1 MNKPN
6 AVVVGYGFA
15 GRCFHA
21 YLVGITADLNLYGV
35 VSGRPEAREEVR
47 SQLGVKAF
55 ERFEEALVDL
65 NVDLVVLATPND
77 LHAPQAIAAMEA
89 GKHVVTDKPMC
100 LNLRE
105 ADDMIAASRRTGRLL
120 SIFQNRRWD
129 GDYLTVRKVL
139 EEGLIGDPYYIEMA
153 WQQYGPPRTWRG
165 ERRHGGG
172 KFVDLGAHMI
182 DQALQLIRASLDRV
196 YTRFFSE
203 GWPTEVED
211 HAHCILSFSSGVDV
225 HVVTSSLATQ
235 SKPRWYVLGTK
246 GGLVKTGLD
255 PQEKAM
261 VAGDID
267 AAREDPAHYPRL
279 WTEVAGQQPAETV
292 IEPVPGR
299 WRSYYEN
306 IAAAIRGTEELA
318 VTPESVRAVM
328 AVLEAARTSV
338 ERGEAVSLDETAGS
352 SISGA

>member
-165 ERRHGGG
+165 RKAARRRQIRGSGSAHDRSSPPTDSRVPRSGLHPLFLGGVADRGGG
-172 KFVDLGAHMI
+172 PRPLYSEFQQRRRCARCDFV
-182 DQALQLIRASLDRV
+182 
-196 YTRFFSE
+196 TRH
-203 GWPTEVED
+203 T
-211 HAHCILSFSSGVDV
+211 
-225 HVVTSSLATQ
+225 
-235 SKPRWYVLGTK
+235 
-246 GGLVKTGLD
+246 VKA
-255 PQEKAM
+255 KM
-261 VAGDID
+261 VRIGDKRRT
-267 AAREDPAHYPRL
+267 REDRSGSPGEGH
-279 WTEVAGQQPAETV
+279 
-292 IEPVPGR
+292 GR
-299 WRSYYEN
+299 WRYR
-306 IAAAIRGTEELA
+306 RG
-318 VTPESVRAVM
+318 P
-328 AVLEAARTSV
+328 
-338 ERGEAVSLDETAGS
+338 
-352 SISGA
+352 